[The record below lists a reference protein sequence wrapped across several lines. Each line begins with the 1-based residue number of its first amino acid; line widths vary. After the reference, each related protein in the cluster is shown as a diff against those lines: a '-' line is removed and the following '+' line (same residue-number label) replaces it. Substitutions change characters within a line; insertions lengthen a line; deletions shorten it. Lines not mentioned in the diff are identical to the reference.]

1 MVGSG
6 HRTSLHSGGQALE
19 VRFIVGN
26 SDTSMGVGIISF
38 CPSDFHTVTV
48 VRSIASLGSRQQ

>member
-19 VRFIVGN
+19 ARLIVGN
-26 SDTSMGVGIISF
+26 SDTSMGVGIISL

-48 VRSIASLGSRQQ
+48 VKTLHL